1 MEDLGF
7 WVIAGGTALVL
18 LAVFLRALGRP
29 VAVAPAENP
38 DIAVY
43 RDQLAEVERDLA
55 RGTLAA
61 DEAQRL
67 RTEVARR
74 LLEADRK
81 AGRAATAGRSLPL
94 APVALTV
101 AAVMA
106 GGVAVYQYLGA
117 PGYPDLPLTER
128 LAAAEE
134 VYRTR
139 PGQDAAE
146 AQTPDPDPAGLPQPD
161 ADFAALMEKL
171 RSAMQANPDDPR
183 GLELLAR
190 NEANLGNYKAAA
202 KAQRHLIAVLGDAAL
217 PAQRL
222 DAVQYMV
229 AATAGYVSPEAEA
242 QLVAVLQAEP
252 RNHLARYFSGL
263 MFMQVGRP
271 DRTFDLWEPLLR
283 EGPPDAPWI
292 SPIRAGIE
300 EAAMRAG
307 VSYTLPEL
315 KGPDAAAVAAAGE
328 MSDADRQAMIE
339 GMVAGLEER
348 LMAEGGSEAEWLQ
361 LLNALG
367 VLNQPGRTATALK
380 AAEAAFDGQ
389 PEVQARL
396 RAAAGASAGA
406 AP

>member
-7 WVIAGGTALVL
+7 WVVAGGTTLLL

-29 VAVAPAENP
+29 VAVEAPENP

-55 RGTLAA
+55 RGTLGA

-81 AGRAATAGRSLPL
+81 ARRGVSAGRSLPL

-106 GGVAVYQYLGA
+106 GGVAVYEYLGA
-117 PGYPDLPLTER
+117 PGYPDLPLAER
-128 LAAAEE
+128 LAASEE

-146 AQTPDPDPAGLPQPD
+146 AQTPDPDPASLPQPD

-171 RSAMQANPDDPR
+171 RGAMQANPDDPR

-202 KAQRHLIAVLGDAAL
+202 KAQRHLLEVLGEAAL
-217 PAQRL
+217 PAQRM

-242 QLVAVLQAEP
+242 QLVAVLQVEP
-252 RNHLARYFSGL
+252 RNPLARYFSGL

-292 SPIRAGIE
+292 GPVRAGIE

-307 VSYTLPEL
+307 VRYELPAL
-315 KGPDAAAVAAAGE
+315 KGPDAAAVEAAGE
-328 MSDADRQAMIE
+328 MPEADRQAMIE

-348 LMAEGGSEAEWLQ
+348 LLSAGGSEEEWLQ

-367 VLNQPGRTATALK
+367 VLNQPDRRAAALK

-389 PEVQARL
+389 PEVLERL
-396 RAAAGASAGA
+396 RTAAGGA